1 MPQLCAKRKKTFK
14 RKYTVR
20 TLIARLTV
28 GSISFIH
35 ISMLIA
41 TLIGLDLLLKNHVK
55 QVILLPSV
63 KNFET
68 MASILAIEDQDQL
81 LTVNRSLSL
90 AAEEIALLADG
101 YQQLVNN
108 PALTLPKPVNFYDIN
123 QTYFY
128 KDKYASNWWFS
139 SEKDNVYDPRDLSAA
154 AIRDSNICA
163 LSTPFLN
170 ANFVARTMYKGGD
183 AVKVYA
189 GFDESGIVCNGNL
202 NLATTTTI
210 RGSTQKKIDST
221 YNCASPDHEPPK
233 QPAILELFDTNWFSA
248 LKIDSSSSYVNVY

>member
-68 MASILAIEDQDQL
+68 MASILAIEDQEQL

-128 KDKYASNWWFS
+128 QDKFASNWWFS
-139 SEKDNVYDPRDLSAA
+139 SEKDNVYDPRDLISQ
-154 AIRDSNICA
+154 SNAKNEIISC
-163 LSTPFLN
+163 
-170 ANFVARTMYKGGD
+170 G
-183 AVKVYA
+183 
-189 GFDESGIVCNGNL
+189 
-202 NLATTTTI
+202 
-210 RGSTQKKIDST
+210 
-221 YNCASPDHEPPK
+221 
-233 QPAILELFDTNWFSA
+233 
-248 LKIDSSSSYVNVY
+248 